1 MSERPGENKRDMPAG
16 PQNTGGLQRSWD
28 NPEQEPV
35 VVVYVY
41 QSVAISLGV
50 MGPKCAAFTF
60 VKNLESLALF
70 CKRARNVQELVSI

>member
-1 MSERPGENKRDMPAG
+1 MFRLRSHYMSERPGENKRDMPAG

-41 QSVAISLGV
+41 QSVAISFRGDGTQV
-50 MGPKCAAFTF
+50 C
-60 VKNLESLALF
+60 
-70 CKRARNVQELVSI
+70 CIHIC